1 LVTRRMNTRKGEQA
15 TIEDWLRKHTLQDME
30 DIVAELSARGEDV
43 VDMSKVVHELEDIA
57 EEEQEWEQQHM
68 TRLRAEEQSA

>member
-1 LVTRRMNTRKGEQA
+1 MNTRKGEQA
-15 TIEDWLRKHTLQDME
+15 TIEDWLRNHTLQDME

-57 EEEQEWEQQHM
+57 EEEHEWEQEHG
-68 TRLRAEEQSA
+68 TKLKAEGEMA